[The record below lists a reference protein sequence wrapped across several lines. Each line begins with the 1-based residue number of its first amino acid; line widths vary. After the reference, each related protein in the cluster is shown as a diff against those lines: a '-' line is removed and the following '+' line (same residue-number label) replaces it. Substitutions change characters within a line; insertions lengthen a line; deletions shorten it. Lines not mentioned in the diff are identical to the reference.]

1 MKSLYCILLFV
12 EATVFDANCK
22 NGRCCYWSL
31 TAVWS
36 TSIWE
41 TGRCE
46 ATSTSRSLSFDFTQR
61 YRKTCCNSPLIS
73 WKMPNPWTSEESKC
87 FCDQFTGA
95 LSIGIYCI
103 GTSMLNRGFWSS
115 NLCSWGSK
123 CRQDLKVRLV
133 WFSLL
138 IFPFE
143 SPSRSIWIMASTV
156 CSVHNSPSWR
166 FPRT

>member
-1 MKSLYCILLFV
+1 MKSLYILLFV
-12 EATVFDANCK
+12 VATVFDASYK

-31 TAVWS
+31 TVAL
-36 TSIWE
+36 SILISE

-61 YRKTCCNSPLIS
+61 YRKTCCNSRLIS

-87 FCDQFTGA
+87 FYDQFNGA
-95 LSIGIYCI
+95 LSTNIYCI
-103 GTSMLNRGFWSS
+103 GTSMLNRDFWNS

-123 CRQDLKVRLV
+123 CHQDLKVKSV
-133 WFSLL
+133 WFSSL

-143 SPSRSIWIMASTV
+143 SPSRSIWIMASII
-156 CSVHNSPSWR
+156 CSAHNSPSWR
-166 FPRT
+166 CPRT